1 MHVVSVDRRTSVTQE
16 SVEVSSRIISAEILL
31 RMSKPIWFRL
41 FHFELAQSKQNLA
54 NRSKSYQKNLKATSS
69 RQLRHKKIFF
79 VVDSEMFQVKKHNYR
94 LETKERLQVHKRY
107 RPVRM
112 ALIYLAGNGIQGKLF
127 NIELGS

>member
-54 NRSKSYQKNLKATSS
+54 NRNKSNQSKQSQSNVKITIGYKT
-69 RQLRHKKIFF
+69 IFF
-79 VVDSEMFQVKKHNYR
+79 VID
-94 LETKERLQVHKRY
+94 LETFK
-107 RPVRM
+107 
-112 ALIYLAGNGIQGKLF
+112 
-127 NIELGS
+127 